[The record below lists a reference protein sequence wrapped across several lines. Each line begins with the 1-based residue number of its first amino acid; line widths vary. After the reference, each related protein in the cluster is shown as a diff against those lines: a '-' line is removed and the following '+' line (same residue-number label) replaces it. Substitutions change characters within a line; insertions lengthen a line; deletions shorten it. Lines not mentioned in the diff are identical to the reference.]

1 MQGIYVASDLATLL
15 RAYLDKYQIE
25 APSIRHQLAAWP
37 PHAQMPMKVWWQLL
51 EDMQLLLNEPAL
63 GVKIGQC
70 VQPQHTG
77 VLAYLIMHCA
87 TLGEALLHFQ
97 RFQKLLHNMSDVLL
111 TSHQQALK
119 LSWDA
124 SLGASTQLSDEVFMS
139 GLISFVKQI
148 VQGMGLQPVA
158 VHFMHPAPCEPSLY
172 EQLIGCPVFF
182 NAKQVS
188 IDIPLEALSL
198 TINSQN
204 PYLLELL
211 AKQAEA
217 LMDQSA
223 HEDALLEA
231 IRRFCAERLHQR
243 VPTLDEVAKT
253 LHLSTRTLHRR
264 LADRGLN
271 FHHLLAETRFR
282 LAKHYLSDPRLQLN
296 QIALLLGYSEQSAFT
311 RAFSAWAGISPQRFR
326 TRSASPYGRG
336 LG

>member
-1 MQGIYVASDLATLL
+1 MQGVYVASDLANLL
-15 RAYLDKYQIE
+15 RAYLDKYQID

-51 EDMQLLLNEPAL
+51 EEMQTLLHEPAL

-119 LSWDA
+119 LSWDL

-139 GLISFVKQI
+139 GLITFVKQM
-148 VQGMGLQPVA
+148 VQGMGLQPLA
-158 VHFMHPAPCEPSLY
+158 LHFMHPAPCDPQLY
-172 EQLIGCPVFF
+172 QELIGCPVFF

-217 LMDQSA
+217 LIDQSA
-223 HEDALLEA
+223 HDDLLLET
-231 IRRFCAERLHQR
+231 IRRFCAERLHQH
-243 VPTLDEVAKT
+243 VPTLDEVAST
-253 LHLSTRTLHRR
+253 LNLSTRTLHRR

-326 TRSASPYGRG
+326 NRSPFGRG